1 MAELEGTEKSPN
13 NRLGEMKI
21 CGLATANLERRDRL
35 AIFVIN
41 LACFH
46 ARVVLDAASVSVSRG
61 RRLMAVLSHL

>member
-13 NRLGEMKI
+13 NRLGERKR
-21 CGLATANLERRDRL
+21 CGLATANPE

-46 ARVVLDAASVSVSRG
+46 ARVVLDAANVSVSRS
-61 RRLMAVLSHL
+61 RRLMAVLYS